1 MILRSF
7 LRLDIYLAQQVSLGC
22 KCDMEPCAPDDH
34 KKFLSNFV
42 NTDIGIMLE
51 PLLILCFQSHTY
63 QMPPKHGLSG
73 VAGYNQQ
80 MKPKK
85 HKNPW

>member
-1 MILRSF
+1 
-7 LRLDIYLAQQVSLGC
+7 
-22 KCDMEPCAPDDH
+22 MEPCAPDDH

-42 NTDIGIMLE
+42 NTNKGIMLE
-51 PLLILCFQSHTY
+51 PLLILCFQSRTY

-85 HKNPW
+85 HKNPWSNFLNFMGKKIPLFSLVINF

>member
-1 MILRSF
+1 
-7 LRLDIYLAQQVSLGC
+7 
-22 KCDMEPCAPDDH
+22 MEPCAPDDH
-34 KKFLSNFV
+34 KKYLSNFV
-42 NTDIGIMLE
+42 NTNIGIMLE
-51 PLLILCFQSHTY
+51 PLLILCFQSRAY

-85 HKNPW
+85 DKNPWSPFLNFMGKKKIPLFSLVINF